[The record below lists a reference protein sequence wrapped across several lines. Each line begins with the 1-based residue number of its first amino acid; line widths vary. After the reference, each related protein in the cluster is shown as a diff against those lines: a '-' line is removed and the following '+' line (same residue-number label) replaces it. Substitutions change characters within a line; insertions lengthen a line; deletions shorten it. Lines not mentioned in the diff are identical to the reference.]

1 MLDEKQVVSGLIIL
15 LSFFV
20 GYKYGTKVSE
30 SKKEKDESTSGKN
43 GSFVRKTQNKPLHNQ
58 DLLKE
63 KISFQVFSDYLR
75 GDYKMVLVVRNDL
88 KMGKGKIAAQ
98 CGHASV
104 GAYEVGMKKCP
115 QLVNRWNCSGS
126 AKIAVKVESEQELNE
141 IHRKAKALGLNSCV
155 IRDAGRTQIEPNTK
169 TVLAVGPGLVR
180 EIDQVTGHLKL
191 L

>member
-1 MLDEKQVVSGLIIL
+1 
-15 LSFFV
+15 
-20 GYKYGTKVSE
+20 
-30 SKKEKDESTSGKN
+30 
-43 GSFVRKTQNKPLHNQ
+43 
-58 DLLKE
+58 
-63 KISFQVFSDYLR
+63 
-75 GDYKMVLVVRNDL
+75 MVLVVRNDL
-88 KMGKGKIAAQ
+88 RMGKGKIAAQ

-104 GAYEVGMKKCP
+104 GAYEAGMKKVP
-115 QLVNRWNCSGS
+115 QLVHRWNSSGS

-180 EIDQVTGHLKL
+180 DIDQVTGHLKL